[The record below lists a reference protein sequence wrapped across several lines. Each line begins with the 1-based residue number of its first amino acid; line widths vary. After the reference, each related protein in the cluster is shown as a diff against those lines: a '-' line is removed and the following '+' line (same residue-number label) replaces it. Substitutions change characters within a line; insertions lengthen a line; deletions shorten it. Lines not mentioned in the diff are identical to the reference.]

1 MTTEQAGESEA
12 GDVLTIEVK
21 TSANVEVMSDS
32 GSESDEDMFADV
44 FADGSKTQALDSIL
58 ASAASAPKT
67 ESDQPSVNKKPQ
79 QPTNVKHPDAKI
91 VESVTQVTKNHLYNE
106 ISHFLFH
113 YIFSTHVSFQFDY
126 TDDVFAQISKKVRKF
141 SETEKE
147 AKFSG
152 RTKEADVVKPQVA
165 AENNKSAEVNKD
177 IAASM
182 KNRSGPQNKYS

>member
-1 MTTEQAGESEA
+1 MLTTEQAGDSEA

-21 TSANVEVMSDS
+21 TGANVEVMSDS

-91 VESVTQVTKNHLYNE
+91 VESVTQVKKHLFNE
-106 ISHFLFH
+106 ISNFPFH
-113 YIFSTHVSFQFDY
+113 YRPLTRPWPPLTRPWPPIL
-126 TDDVFAQISKKVRKF
+126 KVYF
-141 SETEKE
+141 
-147 AKFSG
+147 G
-152 RTKEADVVKPQVA
+152 LV
-165 AENNKSAEVNKD
+165 
-177 IAASM
+177 
-182 KNRSGPQNKYS
+182 